1 MKIRS
6 IQPTDYPAVAQ
17 LVREAFQQSEHGYQ
31 REVAIVTNI
40 RQEPSYHPELEVV
53 ALDEQNDELLGHGLL
68 SEVAIV
74 NETMS
79 FTGLVLAPLA
89 VAPTAQNQGV
99 GGQLLKELEKRAKE
113 LDYPF
118 ISILGH
124 PDYYPRFGY
133 VPASRFQIEAPFPV
147 PDEAFLIKE
156 ITPGGLAG
164 VSGMV
169 HYSKAFE

>member
-17 LVREAFQQSEHGYQ
+17 LVGEAFQQSERGYQ
-31 REVAIVTNI
+31 GEVAIVTNI

-89 VAPTAQNQGV
+89 VAPTTQNQGGRRSV
-99 GGQLLKELEKRAKE
+99 A
-113 LDYPF
+113 
-118 ISILGH
+118 
-124 PDYYPRFGY
+124 
-133 VPASRFQIEAPFPV
+133 
-147 PDEAFLIKE
+147 
-156 ITPGGLAG
+156 
-164 VSGMV
+164 
-169 HYSKAFE
+169 